1 MNDPLIDEYNKGF
14 MTGYNTA
21 IEEVKAMIKKIRK
34 KK

>member
-14 MTGYNTA
+14 TAGYNA
-21 IEEVKAMIKKIRK
+21 ALEEVKVTIKKIRK